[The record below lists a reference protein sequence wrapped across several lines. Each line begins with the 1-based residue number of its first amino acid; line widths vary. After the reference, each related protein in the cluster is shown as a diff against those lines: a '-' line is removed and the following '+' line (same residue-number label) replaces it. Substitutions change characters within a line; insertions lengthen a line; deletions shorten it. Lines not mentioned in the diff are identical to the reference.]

1 MAIGPWRK
9 PYSNWTNQILPPGD
23 VGWNL
28 KELIRHINST
38 EDANSGAR
46 RMTNEAEKES
56 AGSRQVWLQGESEFA
71 LVPDF
76 FWLMVP
82 GPWMARLHFFPL

>member
-1 MAIGPWRK
+1 
-9 PYSNWTNQILPPGD
+9 
-23 VGWNL
+23 
-28 KELIRHINST
+28 
-38 EDANSGAR
+38 
-46 RMTNEAEKES
+46 MTNEAEKES